1 MTDTSPECSAGP
13 GGHKVLISV
22 AARADNQVQ
31 LSMWPACHPAAII
44 FARITG
50 EQCKSLALTLL
61 DEADIAEGIAANG
74 E

>member
-1 MTDTSPECSAGP
+1 MTDTSPECSAEP
-13 GGHKVLISV
+13 GGHKVLIS
-22 AARADNQVQ
+22 ASASNDGQVR
-31 LSMWPACHPAAII
+31 LAMWPACHPAAIV